1 MTTRRLHCLVGTS
14 LVLLGVAAPV
24 WAAPEDMH
32 ARLNTCM
39 RELDAADASVRAAAN
54 ARLESDAEVTLAV
67 LEGVLKEA
75 KPGSLSLEQLMRLD
89 RAAYARFI
97 REPRAA
103 MGVQFNQLENI
114 PDGVEINAPLDGFDS
129 KRVLQPGDVIHR
141 IDALPVRRQ
150 EDMRA
155 AIVSYSPGDQVT
167 LHITRQG
174 EPLTVRLAMGRYAD
188 LDARN
193 AAPLVVAGG
202 ARVRNGNQQFARGS
216 LDSPTLSKAWT
227 LRRERL
233 GGGFVAGSRPLEL
246 PISVDQW
253 DAAAIAEAR
262 GSRAKARAASDAAV
276 RQQMAVRNGS
286 EMKQPEELRAAAA
299 GGSDRN
305 DFTSAPTT
313 FAAGVVTQELNARA
327 LQLADSMAR
336 TRRMIANGKSL
347 LGRKDIPAEQRKSL
361 ENEVNRLSAKL
372 AEYERQA
379 KMLNAQPQRGDEL
392 VEP

>member
-1 MTTRRLHCLVGTS
+1 MATPRRHRLVGILLS
-14 LVLLGVAAPV
+14 LASGIAVA
-24 WAAPEDMH
+24 AAPED
-32 ARLNTCM
+32 ARVRLGTCM
-39 RELDAADASVRAAAN
+39 RELDASDATVRLAAH
-54 ARLESDAEVTLAV
+54 ARLESDAELTLAV
-67 LEGVLKEA
+67 LEAALREA
-75 KPGSLSLEQLMRLD
+75 KPGSLSLEQIMRLD
-89 RAAYARFI
+89 HAAYARFI

-167 LHITRQG
+167 LQITRQG

-202 ARVRNGNQQFARGS
+202 ARVRNGNQQFTRGS
-216 LDSPTLSKAWT
+216 LDSPTLAKAWT

-233 GGGFVAGSRPLEL
+233 GGGLAVASRPLDL
-246 PISVDQW
+246 PISADQW
-253 DAAAIAEAR
+253 DAASTAAER
-262 GSRAKARAASDAAV
+262 VSDAKARAASDAAI
-276 RQQMAVRNGS
+276 RQQMAGRVGVEAKLPDEART
-286 EMKQPEELRAAAA
+286 AAS
-299 GGSDRN
+299 GGSDRAGFN
-305 DFTSAPTT
+305 SVPAT

-347 LGRKDIPAEQRKSL
+347 LTRKDLPAEQRKSL
-361 ENEVNRLSAKL
+361 ENEVNRLSVKL
-372 AEYERQA
+372 AEYEQQA

-392 VEP
+392 VVP